1 MKTAIYIILGL
12 QTLSVIGFVS
22 FTIYL
27 NRSNRKYKRLKT
39 ALQDSINQ
47 IMLDQ
52 IERDKKAVKPQSDI
66 DLPNIYLN

>member
-27 NRSNRKYKRLKT
+27 NRSNRKFKRLKT

-52 IERDKKAVKPQSDI
+52 IEREQKTVKPQPKI

>member
-1 MKTAIYIILGL
+1 MIVAIYIILGL
-12 QTLSVIGFVS
+12 QVLSVSSLVS
-22 FTIYL
+22 FVIYL
-27 NRSNRKYKRLKT
+27 NLSNRKYKRLKI

-52 IERDKKAVKPQSDI
+52 IERDKKTVEPQPNI